1 MIKFGTDG
9 WRAIIAKDFTY
20 EKLSYV
26 ALGAARYLKK
36 TSTNP
41 KGPSIVIGYD
51 TRFMSGEF
59 AAEVACILAWQG
71 ITVHLTDDISTT
83 PHVSYHTKQKSCD
96 LGFVITAS
104 HNPAEYSGFKV
115 KGSFGGPASPEEVAA
130 IENEVNKVLNRPPQF
145 KHRELDYYIESKEV
159 RLFDPKESYNRY
171 LKKKLDIKGIQE
183 SGLKI
188 IYDPMHGA
196 GIDNINQILDSD
208 NVDEIH
214 FDHNPGFGSVD
225 HPEPIASCLPELI
238 DIIKAGGYDVGF
250 ATDGDAD
257 RLGAVDHE
265 GNFVDSHKIYMILLK
280 HLYEKKRKRG
290 KVVKT
295 VSLTS
300 MVDMYCEDKGIELI
314 KTPVG
319 FKYIAKK
326 MVEEK
331 VIIGGEESGGL
342 STAIHIPERDGLFNM
357 LLILEVMVTR
367 GMSLKE
373 LVDELDDQFG
383 PHHYTRVDKKLKS
396 QKDKEAIMKACSKK
410 PQQLGRFK
418 VEEID
423 TTDGYKFFVENGW
436 LLIRASGTEP
446 LIRFYAE
453 ADSIIKV
460 NELIEEGM
468 KLR

>member
-9 WRAIIAKDFTY
+9 WRALIAKDFTY
-20 EKLSYV
+20 ENLSYV
-26 ALGAARYLKK
+26 ALGTARYLNKNAK
-36 TSTNP
+36 DDEA
-41 KGPSIVIGYD
+41 PSVVIGYD
-51 TRFMSGEF
+51 TRFLSAEF

-71 ITVHLTDDISTT
+71 ITAHLTEDISTT
-83 PHVSYHTKQKSCD
+83 PHVSYHTKQKSAD
-96 LGFVITAS
+96 LGIVITAS
-104 HNPAEYSGFKV
+104 HNPAEYSGYKV
-115 KGSFGGPASPEEVAA
+115 KGSFGGPSTPEEVAA
-130 IENEVNKVLNRPPQF
+130 IEKEVNKIVSRPPQF
-145 KHRELDYYIESKEV
+145 KHKDLDHYIENKMV
-159 RLFDPKESYNRY
+159 RMFNPKESYVRY
-171 LKKKLDIKGIQE
+171 IKKKLDVKGINE

-188 IYDPMHGA
+188 LYDPMHGA
-196 GIDNINQILDSD
+196 GIDNIAQILD

-225 HPEPIASCLPELI
+225 HPEPIASCLDEAMEI
-238 DIIKAGGYDVGF
+238 MKQGDYDVGF

-257 RLGAVDHE
+257 RLGAIDGE

-280 HLYEKKRKRG
+280 HLFEKKRKRG

-300 MVDMYCEDKGIELI
+300 MVDMYCEDKGIKLI

-342 STAIHIPERDGLFNM
+342 STAIHIPERDGIFNM
-357 LLILEVMVTR
+357 LLILEVMVSR
-367 GMSLKE
+367 GKSLKE

-383 PHHYTRVDKKLKS
+383 PHVYKRVDKRVS
-396 QKDKEAIMKACSKK
+396 EKEKEQILNACSKK
-410 PQQLGRFK
+410 PRKLGRFD
-418 VEEID
+418 VESID
-423 TTDGYKFFVENGW
+423 LTDGYKFFVENGW

-446 LIRFYAE
+446 LLRFYSE
-453 ADSIIKV
+453 ADSMNKV
-460 NELIEEGM
+460 NELIEEATRL
-468 KLR
+468 K

>member
-20 EKLSYV
+20 ENLSYV
-26 ALGAARYLKK
+26 ALGTARYLKK
-36 TSTNP
+36 NSFSD
-41 KGPSIVIGYD
+41 KGPSVVIGYD
-51 TRFMSGEF
+51 TRFMSAEF

-83 PHVSYHTKQKSCD
+83 PHVSYHTKQKSAD
-96 LGFVITAS
+96 LGVVITAS
-104 HNPAEYSGFKV
+104 HNPAEYSGYKV
-115 KGSFGGPASPEEVAA
+115 KGNFGGPATPEQVAE
-130 IENEVNKVLNRPPQF
+130 IEKEVNKVVARPPQF
-145 KHRELDYYIESKEV
+145 KHKDLDFYIESKQV
-159 RLFDPKESYNRY
+159 RIFDPKESYNRY
-171 LKKKLDIKGIQE
+171 LKKKIDIKGIQE

-196 GIDNINQILDSD
+196 GIDNITHILDSE

-214 FDHNPGFGSVD
+214 FDHNPGFGNVD
-225 HPEPIASCLPELI
+225 HPEPIANCLTELM

-265 GNFVDSHKIYMILLK
+265 GNFVDSHKVYMILLK
-280 HLYEKKRKRG
+280 YLYEQKRKRG

-300 MVDMYCEDKGIELI
+300 MVDMYCEDKGIDLI

-342 STAIHIPERDGLFNM
+342 STALHIPERDGLFNM
-357 LLILEVMVTR
+357 LLLLDVMVNR
-367 GMSLKE
+367 KMSLKE
-373 LVDELDDQFG
+373 LVEELDDQFG
-383 PHHYTRVDKKLKS
+383 PHVYNRVDKKMSEKE
-396 QKDKEAIMKACSKK
+396 KDQILKACSKK

-418 VEEID
+418 VESID
-423 TTDGYKFFVENGW
+423 MTDGYKFFVDNGW

-453 ADSIIKV
+453 ADSMNKV

-468 KLR
+468 NLK